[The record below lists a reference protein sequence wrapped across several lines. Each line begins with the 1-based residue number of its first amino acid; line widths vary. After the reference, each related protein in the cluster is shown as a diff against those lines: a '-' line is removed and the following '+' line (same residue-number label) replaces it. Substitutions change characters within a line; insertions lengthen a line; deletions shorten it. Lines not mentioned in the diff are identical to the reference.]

1 MQRRTLTILGLITSQ
16 GSNISTD
23 GNILLNDGDRD
34 IIDGDYIYISSDD
47 NRFELSKRRH
57 DDDG

>member
-1 MQRRTLTILGLITSQ
+1 M
-16 GSNISTD
+16 D
-23 GNILLNDGDRD
+23 DVLLNEGDRD

-57 DDDG
+57 DDDGMI